1 MTRCKRSLEYF
12 TLKKNPKLEND
23 LFASRDSGKMQ
34 GQNFTRRDWNTESFD
49 RFAIHIIFF
58 FSLNSFV
65 PDARFFAF
73 SSTDYD
79 HREAAVS
86 FWQVWLNVNFTNED
100 YASFFYNDI
109 TTYISRVTPT
119 TGVRTSSRTTRT
131 TSTAVQTSETSVRT
145 SDTSPGK
152 NNRSSSTNFF
162 LKKKGLES
170 YRHSNYIRI
179 L

>member
-1 MTRCKRSLEYF
+1 
-12 TLKKNPKLEND
+12 
-23 LFASRDSGKMQ
+23 MQ

-119 TGVRTSSRTTRT
+119 TGVRTTPYRASRTTRT
-131 TSTAVQTSETSVRT
+131 TSAVQTSETSVRT

-152 NNRSSSTNFF
+152 NHRSSSTNFF
-162 LKKKGLES
+162 KKLLQGLES
-170 YRHSNYIRI
+170 YRHSNYIQI

>member
-1 MTRCKRSLEYF
+1 MHKRL
-12 TLKKNPKLEND
+12 L
-23 LFASRDSGKMQ
+23 
-34 GQNFTRRDWNTESFD
+34 
-49 RFAIHIIFF
+49 RFAIQFVS

-119 TGVRTSSRTTRT
+119 TGVRTERTERSRTTRT
-131 TSTAVQTSETSVRT
+131 TSAVQTSETSVRT

-162 LKKKGLES
+162 
-170 YRHSNYIRI
+170 
-179 L
+179 

>member
-1 MTRCKRSLEYF
+1 
-12 TLKKNPKLEND
+12 
-23 LFASRDSGKMQ
+23 MQ
-34 GQNFTRRDWNTESFD
+34 GQNFTRRDWNSESFD

-119 TGVRTSSRTTRT
+119 TGVRTTERRTERSRTTRT
-131 TSTAVQTSETSVRT
+131 TSAVQTSEIPSVRT

-152 NNRSSSTNFF
+152 NHRSSSTNFF
-162 LKKKGLES
+162 KKLLQGLES
-170 YRHSNYIRI
+170 YRHSNYIQI

>member
-1 MTRCKRSLEYF
+1 
-12 TLKKNPKLEND
+12 
-23 LFASRDSGKMQ
+23 MQ

-119 TGVRTSSRTTRT
+119 TGVRTERTERSRTTRT
-131 TSTAVQTSETSVRT
+131 TSAVQTSETSVRT

-152 NNRSSSTNFF
+152 NHRSSSTNFF
-162 LKKKGLES
+162 KKLLQGLES
-170 YRHSNYIRI
+170 YRHSNYIQI